1 MKTHEHESV
10 IIFDGVCELCNQAV
24 DFILKWERKPV
35 YQFTANQNE
44 PGRALMQQH
53 GLDPDEV
60 STIYLYENGQMYS
73 HSTAALRISRRLRFP
88 FNILY
93 GFIVLPRFIRDS
105 VYRWIAKNRY
115 RWFGKKTSCRIPTPE
130 ERARFLL

>member
-1 MKTHEHESV
+1 
-10 IIFDGVCELCNQAV
+10 
-24 DFILKWERKPV
+24 
-35 YQFTANQNE
+35 
-44 PGRALMQQH
+44 MQQH

-88 FNILY
+88 FNFLY
-93 GFIVLPRFIRDS
+93 GFIVLPRFFRDS